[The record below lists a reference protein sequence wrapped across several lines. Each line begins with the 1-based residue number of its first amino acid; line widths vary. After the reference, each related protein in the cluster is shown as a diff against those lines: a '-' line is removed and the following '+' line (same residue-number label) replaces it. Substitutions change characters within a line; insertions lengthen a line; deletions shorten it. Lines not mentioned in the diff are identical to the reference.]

1 MNDYLLDLFTKYR
14 KSGILI
20 DTNILLLFVV
30 GSLNPDLIPKISRT
44 ASFSF
49 QDFQIVE
56 KTIDFFDNKITTPH
70 ILTEVSNLIDRVE
83 IQDALRTYV
92 EIAIEQFIESSRVVA
107 NNMFSKFGM
116 ADTGI
121 LELSK
126 GAHLVLTDD
135 GPLMGILGNTGV
147 DAISLKMLRKGM
159 F

>member
-107 NNMFSKFGM
+107 NNMFSKFGI
-116 ADTGI
+116 G
-121 LELSK
+121 
-126 GAHLVLTDD
+126 
-135 GPLMGILGNTGV
+135 
-147 DAISLKMLRKGM
+147 
-159 F
+159 